1 MAASVTGLMMPAS
14 TMAVFP
20 SLCATGYPAGVVRVA
35 AHVRA
40 AGDATGIVCMAAHV
54 CATGYPAGVVR
65 MAAHVRATGDAAGVV
80 SVAAHVRATG
90 DAAGVVSVAAHVR
103 TAWDTAGIVRM
114 AAHVCA
120 PRQTAGMVP
129 MSVVS
134 GVRIT
139 VLAVMYVDFC
149 LGTSCSTASA
159 VGVLPGQRTA
169 IDAAGPVYM
178 RGFQAASLQPAGMV
192 PMPIVS
198 GMRITIFAVVHVGL
212 CIGTSSNVASAVGML
227 PDQRTAVDAAGP
239 MHMRS
244 FQTAPRQS
252 AGMIPVTIV
261 SGVGIT
267 ILAVVHMEIVS
278 RWAAVK
284 AR

>member
-20 SLCATGYPAGVVRVA
+20 SLCATGYPAGVVRVAAHVRAAGDATGIVCMAAHVCATGYPAGVVRVA

-80 SVAAHVRATG
+80 SVAAHVR
-90 DAAGVVSVAAHVR
+90 

-114 AAHVCA
+114 AAHVRA

-198 GMRITIFAVVHVGL
+198 GVGITILTVVHMGL
-212 CIGTSSNVASAVGML
+212 CIGASGNAASAVGML
-227 PDQRTAVDAAGP
+227 PGQR
-239 MHMRS
+239 
-244 FQTAPRQS
+244 
-252 AGMIPVTIV
+252 
-261 SGVGIT
+261 
-267 ILAVVHMEIVS
+267 
-278 RWAAVK
+278 AAVN
-284 AR
+284 AA